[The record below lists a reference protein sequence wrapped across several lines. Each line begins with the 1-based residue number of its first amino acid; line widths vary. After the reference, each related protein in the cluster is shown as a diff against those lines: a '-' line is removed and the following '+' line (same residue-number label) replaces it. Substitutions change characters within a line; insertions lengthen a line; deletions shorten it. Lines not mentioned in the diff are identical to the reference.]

1 MNTVRRKMTLAD
13 WGVTTAGI
21 AFGLFAGLIIG
32 GMIILLYSG
41 LWMLVITALPL
52 LLLQLLFEGLLAGLV
67 ALWHRWRGRPP
78 EAEPVAI
85 TPAVSPWLRR
95 YSFTIGFV
103 IGAVYGLA
111 TMPPL

>member
-41 LWMLVITALPL
+41 LWMLVIPHSRCFFSVT
-52 LLLQLLFEGLLAGLV
+52 V
-67 ALWHRWRGRPP
+67 
-78 EAEPVAI
+78 
-85 TPAVSPWLRR
+85 
-95 YSFTIGFV
+95 
-103 IGAVYGLA
+103 
-111 TMPPL
+111 